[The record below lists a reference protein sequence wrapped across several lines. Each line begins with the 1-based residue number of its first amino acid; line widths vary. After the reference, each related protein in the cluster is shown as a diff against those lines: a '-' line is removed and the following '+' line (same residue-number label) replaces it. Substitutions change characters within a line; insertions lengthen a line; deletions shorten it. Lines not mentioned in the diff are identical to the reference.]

1 MLRLY
6 FCGAMLTVL
15 SDIPSIV
22 VESMPGTPPMS
33 SRDIA
38 SAGYDLTQ
46 SPGSPTPMDLRYSSH
61 ADYSLTMDMPRL
73 QRSSKRGSDLQQR
86 LRGHLQIIVRY
97 FHDIARQ

>member
-46 SPGSPTPMDLRYSSH
+46 SPGSPTPIDLRYSH
-61 ADYSLTMDMPRL
+61 ADYSLTMDLPRL
-73 QRSSKRGSDLQQR
+73 QRSSKRGSDYSNVSADTFR
-86 LRGHLQIIVRY
+86 SSCVISMI
-97 FHDIARQ
+97 